1 MTLESP
7 LPTEKLKTFTR
18 LMPYVTPYMGKVIL
32 ALFSLCL
39 ASVTVLGFGQGLKY
53 VVDQGFQHN
62 DHDTL
67 NMALLF
73 MLVATLLLAF
83 ASFSRFYLV
92 SWLGERIVADLR
104 QRLFNHL
111 LSLHISFYETTKI
124 GDILSRLTA
133 DTTVLQMV
141 IGSTMSF
148 ALRNFLLLLG
158 GTTLLFIASA
168 KLTGLVFLLIPAV
181 VIPIIFLGKKVK
193 RLSRVNQEKIAV
205 FQSFGEETLS
215 YIKTVQAYT
224 HEEWDGKGFSDA
236 VNQAFEASRQHI
248 LTRALLTAIVIT
260 LVFGSIGVILWIG
273 GKDVLAGKMTAGEL
287 SSFIFYAV
295 LVAASFG
302 ALSEVFGDFQRA
314 AGATER
320 LFDLLDVEP
329 DIKAP
334 AVQKQISENGKGS
347 ILFET
352 VTFSYPSRPNQV
364 ALNDFSLRIEPG
376 EHVAVV
382 GPSGA
387 GKSTIFQLILRFYDP
402 QSGRI
407 VFEDY
412 PIQELD
418 PKDLRSHIAIVPQDP
433 VIFSTTAYEN
443 IAYGRKD
450 ATKEDVIAAAKAA
463 YAHHFIETLPGGYEC
478 FLGEKGTRL
487 SGGQKQRIAIAR
499 AILKNPKILLLDEAT
514 SALDTENEKNI
525 QEALTNLMK
534 NKTTIVIAHRLSTI
548 KNADRIIVLDEGHVV
563 AIGTHEV
570 LMRENG
576 LYAKLAAMQFSA

>member
-1 MTLESP
+1 
-7 LPTEKLKTFTR
+7 
-18 LMPYVTPYMGKVIL
+18 
-32 ALFSLCL
+32 
-39 ASVTVLGFGQGLKY
+39 
-53 VVDQGFQHN
+53 
-62 DHDTL
+62 
-67 NMALLF
+67 
-73 MLVATLLLAF
+73 
-83 ASFSRFYLV
+83 
-92 SWLGERIVADLR
+92 
-104 QRLFNHL
+104 
-111 LSLHISFYETTKI
+111 
-124 GDILSRLTA
+124 
-133 DTTVLQMV
+133 
-141 IGSTMSF
+141 
-148 ALRNFLLLLG
+148 
-158 GTTLLFIASA
+158 
-168 KLTGLVFLLIPAV
+168 
-181 VIPIIFLGKKVK
+181 
-193 RLSRVNQEKIAV
+193 
-205 FQSFGEETLS
+205 
-215 YIKTVQAYT
+215 
-224 HEEWDGKGFSDA
+224 
-236 VNQAFEASRQHI
+236 
-248 LTRALLTAIVIT
+248 
-260 LVFGSIGVILWIG
+260 IG

-329 DIKAP
+329 EIKAP
-334 AVQKQISENGKGS
+334 LEQGIVLQDGKGR
-347 ILFET
+347 IAFEN

-364 ALNDFSLRIEPG
+364 ALDDFTLKIEPG

-407 VFEDY
+407 IFENRA
-412 PIQELD
+412 IQELD
-418 PKDLRSHIAIVPQDP
+418 PKDLRNHIAIVPQDP

-450 ATKEDVIAAAKAA
+450 ATEEEVKAAAKAA
-463 YAHHFIETLPGGYEC
+463 HAHGFIEALPGGYGC

-525 QEALTNLMK
+525 QDALTNFMQD
-534 NKTTIVIAHRLSTI
+534 KTTIVIAHRLSTI
-548 KNADRIIVLDEGHVV
+548 KNADRIIVLDEGRIV
-563 AIGTHEV
+563 ATGKHEA

-576 LYAKLAAMQFSA
+576 LYAKLAAMQFSS